1 MTSKLHPFLKNSGDI
16 LSKDKIVS
24 ATEAVEIIKDGDII
38 GTGGFVG
45 IGFAEEI
52 AIALKNRYETTKS
65 PKDLTFYFAAG
76 QGDGKDRGMN
86 HIAIEGMI
94 KRVIG
99 GHWGLIPKLQQ
110 LALNNKIEAY
120 NFPQGILAHMLRD
133 SGAHK
138 PRTISKVGLG
148 TYIDPRIEGGKINSI
163 TNEDLVE
170 VVELDGEEYLSYKTQ
185 PINIAIIRGTTAD
198 PDGNI
203 TMEREALTLET
214 LALAIAAK
222 NNGGFV
228 IAQVE
233 RIADRGMLKQR
244 DVKIPGILVDCVVV
258 ATKSEYHMQ
267 TFAEQYN
274 PAFAAEFRVPVKS
287 LKPMELDQ
295 RKIIARRAAFELI
308 PNAVV
313 NLGIGMPEG
322 VANVAAEEGILKYL
336 TLTAE
341 PGVIGGIPA
350 GGLNFG
356 AAINVD
362 AVIDQPYQFDFYDGG
377 GLDVAFL
384 GLAQADKEG
393 NLNVSKF
400 GPKLAGC
407 GGFINISQ
415 NAKKVVFVGTF
426 TAGGLKISI
435 NEGKL
440 SINSEGKVIKFI
452 ENVEQ
457 KTFSGEIALK
467 NNTPILY
474 ITERCVFELT
484 KNGLQLIEIAPG
496 IDIEKDILSKMEF
509 KPVVNETPKLMD
521 QRIFSNEPMGLLS
534 NLLEIPI
541 KNRLTF
547 DKENGIFF
555 VNFENLKIRVKN
567 DISEIRKQVD
577 NILSSIGKKVKA
589 IVNYDNFDIV
599 PELIDEYSKMVKH
612 VVDKYYTKV
621 TRYST
626 GTFMRMQLG
635 NSLGERGVSPH
646 MYKTYQEASKNL
658 S

>member
-1 MTSKLHPFLKNSGDI
+1 MSNNTHPFLQSSGNN
-16 LSKDKIVS
+16 LGKGKIVS
-24 ATEAVEIIKDGDII
+24 ASEAVEIIKDGDIV

-45 IGFAEEI
+45 TGFAEEV
-52 AIALKNRYETTKS
+52 AISLKERYEKTKS

-86 HIAIEGMI
+86 HVAIEGMV

-99 GHWGLIPKLQQ
+99 GHWGLIPKLQK
-110 LALNNKIEAY
+110 LAFDNKIEAY

-138 PRTISKVGLG
+138 PRTISKVGLY
-148 TYIDPRIEGGKINSI
+148 TYIDPRIEGGKINSK
-163 TNEDLVE
+163 TTDDLVE

-203 TMEREALTLET
+203 TMEKEALTLET

-228 IAQVE
+228 IIQVE
-233 RIADRGMLKQR
+233 RIAERGMLRQR

-258 ATKSEYHMQ
+258 ATKPEYHMQ

-274 PAFAAEFRVPVKS
+274 PAFAAEFKVPVSS
-287 LKPMELDQ
+287 LKPMKLDE

-322 VANVAAEEGILKYL
+322 VANVAAEEGILKYM

-356 AAINVD
+356 AATNVD
-362 AVIDQPYQFDFYDGG
+362 AIIDQPYQFDFYDGG
-377 GLDVAFL
+377 GLDIAFL

-426 TAGGLKISI
+426 TAGGLKVSLKDKKLSI
-435 NEGKL
+435 DNEGKV
-440 SINSEGKVIKFI
+440 KKFI
-452 ENVEQ
+452 DTVEQ
-457 KTFSGEIALK
+457 KTFSGEFAVK
-467 NNTPILY
+467 NNTPVLY
-474 ITERCVFELT
+474 VTERCVFELT
-484 KNGLQLIEIAPG
+484 KDGLVLTEIAPG
-496 IDIEKDILSKMEF
+496 MDIEKDILSKMDF
-509 KPVVNETPKLMD
+509 KPVIKGEPKLMD
-521 QRIFSNEPMGLLS
+521 TRIFLNAVIGLKDELLS
-534 NLLEIPI
+534 IPI
-541 KNRLTF
+541 KDRLNL
-547 DKENGIFF
+547 DKENDIFF
-555 VNFENLKIRVKN
+555 VNFENLKVRSKEDIEKIKN
-567 DISEIRKQVD
+567 QVD
-577 NILSSIGKKVKA
+577 SMLKPYKKKVKA
-589 IVNYDNFDIV
+589 IVNYDNFDIL
-599 PELIDEYSKMVKH
+599 PELVDEYSDIVSKIVK
-612 VVDKYYTKV
+612 DYYTNV
-621 TRYST
+621 TRYTTST
-626 GTFMRMQLG
+626 FTRMKLG
-635 NSLGERGVSPH
+635 DSLEKKGVGAH
-646 MYKTYQEASKNL
+646 LYKTYKEANENL
-658 S
+658 